1 MEIQY
6 QTEWRVSMKINLIEI
21 KGNYIAEIISD
32 TVVVKN
38 SQNALDLMANCGYQ
52 GARKI
57 IINEKNIIPDFFDL
71 KTGIAGEILQKF
83 TNYDVQLAIVGDFS
97 KYSSKSLRGLIYE
110 SNKKGRI
117 NFVKSTSEAKDK
129 LIRE

>member
-1 MEIQY
+1 
-6 QTEWRVSMKINLIEI
+6 MKINLIEI

-32 TVVVKN
+32 TVVIKN
-38 SQNALDLMANCGYQ
+38 SQNALDLMANCDYQ

-83 TNYDVQLAIVGDFS
+83 VNYDVQLAIVGDFS

-117 NFVKSTSEAKDK
+117 NFVKSISEAKDK
-129 LIRE
+129 LLRE